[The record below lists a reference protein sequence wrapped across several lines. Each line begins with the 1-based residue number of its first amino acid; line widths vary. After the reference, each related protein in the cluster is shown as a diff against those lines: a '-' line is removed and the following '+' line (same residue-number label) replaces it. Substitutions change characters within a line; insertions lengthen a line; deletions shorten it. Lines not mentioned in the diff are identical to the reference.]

1 MVASLG
7 SMPRS
12 FINVANAASSFPS
25 SFREKLRDEL
35 DGRLGIFFHDP
46 VPGIWNN
53 AAGDIGG
60 DEAQIIRHCRA
71 EGFLR
76 ADGEHRHRDLAA
88 LGEQRLVVNGVLAE
102 CAELL

>member
-1 MVASLG
+1 MCDKEPT
-7 SMPRS
+7 MEREE
-12 FINVANAASSFPS
+12 NAH

-53 AAGDIGG
+53 ATGDIGG

-76 ADGEHRHRDLAA
+76 ADGEHRHRDLAP
-88 LGEQRLVVNGVLAE
+88 LGERSEERRIGKE
-102 CAELL
+102 CRSRWSPYH

>member
-1 MVASLG
+1 MGLAETAVLEDSKAV
-7 SMPRS
+7 RQVRTV
-12 FINVANAASSFPS
+12 ITRQYENAR

-46 VPGIWNN
+46 VPGIWND

-71 EGFLR
+71 EGFL
-76 ADGEHRHRDLAA
+76 
-88 LGEQRLVVNGVLAE
+88 
-102 CAELL
+102 